1 MNSFYTSVIQQG
13 NYLYVRGIDADGR
26 FQKKIAYKPYLFAA
40 SAKPT
45 GITDIHGSNVK
56 RVDFD
61 NVWEARQWSEQWHG
75 FDIYGSSR
83 WAYLY
88 IYDTYKNFQP
98 DTSKINVV
106 YIDIEVKSDDGFP
119 EPEKAEKEI
128 TAITIIKGGL
138 CVALGI
144 RDFKKPNLEKYKDVY
159 YIKCKDETHL
169 LNKFLQSWERMD
181 PDAVTGWNSEF
192 FDIPYLVNRIQKV
205 CSKDSHKRL
214 SPWGIV
220 KEKMVYRAG
229 SDKQSQTYSI
239 LGVADLDYLKIYK
252 KFRLQPR
259 ESYRLDYIAEIEIGR
274 KKVDYSEYGNLHE
287 LYKNNHQKFIEYNI
301 DDVMLIVEL
310 EKQLGYIDQ
319 IFSIAYD
326 AKVNY
331 QDTLASVLL
340 WDVIIHNYLMDT
352 NKVVTYD
359 RKSNQNTGSIV
370 GGHVKDPHVGMHEW
384 VMSFDLNSL
393 YPHLIMQYNISPEC
407 KRDVHINNVSVDTM
421 LKQEV
426 NLDQLRSSHCTLTPN
441 GQVYDTIEQGF
452 LPAIMEKMYNDRVE
466 YKNKMIDA
474 KREYQKN
481 PTKQLEVDIS
491 RYHNLQHSKKIQLNS
506 AYGALANQYFRWFD
520 NENAEAITMA
530 GQLSI
535 RWIEN
540 KMNDYLNK
548 LLSTKNKD
556 YVIAGDTDSIYVCF
570 DKLVKKV
577 NPDDPIEF
585 LDFAAKSKIEPF
597 IDSAYK
603 DLANYTNAR
612 SQKMFMKRE
621 NIADKAIWTA
631 KKRYIM
637 HVYDEEGVRYTDPKM
652 KMMGIEAIRSSTPA
666 VCRDEIKKTLKL
678 IMTTDEG
685 TVQKYISNFRTEFR
699 TLSYEDIAFPRSC
712 NFVKWE
718 KNAQGKI
725 YPGTYAD
732 KTNIYKKGTPIQ
744 VKGSLIYNHL
754 LNKYNLEKKY
764 EEIKSGEKIK
774 FCYLVKA
781 NPIFQTVIAS
791 PAGLPEEFALDEFL
805 DFETQFYKGYLK
817 PMETILDAVGWDVE
831 KTNSIEDFFG

>member
-1 MNSFYTSVIQQG
+1 
-13 NYLYVRGIDADGR
+13 
-26 FQKKIAYKPYLFAA
+26 
-40 SAKPT
+40 
-45 GITDIHGSNVK
+45 
-56 RVDFD
+56 
-61 NVWEARQWSEQWHG
+61 
-75 FDIYGSSR
+75 
-83 WAYLY
+83 
-88 IYDTYKNFQP
+88 
-98 DTSKINVV
+98 
-106 YIDIEVKSDDGFP
+106 
-119 EPEKAEKEI
+119 
-128 TAITIIKGGL
+128 
-138 CVALGI
+138 
-144 RDFKKPNLEKYKDVY
+144 
-159 YIKCKDETHL
+159 
-169 LNKFLQSWERMD
+169 
-181 PDAVTGWNSEF
+181 
-192 FDIPYLVNRIQKV
+192 VNRIQKV